1 MGGWYQKT
9 MTIPT
14 RPSADNRPTTDLS
27 DTYPDAPVFAPVLR
41 SYGGRPHFHG
51 PAVTVRIQ
59 DDNPLVRAALEEPG
73 AGRVLVV
80 DNGGSLNCAVL
91 GGMLARIG
99 AGNGWAGVIVNGC
112 VRDVAELAALP
123 LGILALAAHPRRS
136 GKRGLGE
143 RDVPVTFAGVTVS
156 PGDLLHADEDG
167 VLVLPR
173 AR

>member
-1 MGGWYQKT
+1 MSLL
-9 MTIPT
+9 P
-14 RPSADNRPTTDLS
+14 RPDADDRPTTDLS
-27 DTYPDAPVFAPVLR
+27 DAFPDAPVFAPVLR
-41 SYGGRPHFHG
+41 SYGGRSRFHG

-73 AGRVLVV
+73 VGRVLVV
-80 DNGGSLNCAVL
+80 DNGGSLTCAVL

-123 LGILALAAHPRRS
+123 L
-136 GKRGLGE
+136 
-143 RDVPVTFAGVTVS
+143 
-156 PGDLLHADEDG
+156 
-167 VLVLPR
+167 PR